1 MKWLCLILLAVMCTA
16 GLAAQTIGE
25 TLAQIEATKLE
36 LAQNEQLVE
45 QTINELRATNPL
57 FAPQGSLESN
67 IDYLERRSHI
77 SQQFTQIRKQYLEH
91 LWIKVNNLYTRAY
104 ETKSITVTF
113 GNYDTKNSLWDLIV
127 VHSEHRKERYEVK
140 AQVDAAMYQAI
151 SSNTGYLDI
160 KGILSVDYNNKISLV
175 KLIVKDPGSGKQF
188 THHFQPV
195 QKITNDTINAY
206 AVSPNGLKIAA
217 AIGNTLRIYDFQDI
231 SKYNDFNL
239 AKTASSL
246 SFTPDSKKLA
256 VSYLE
261 SSNVYRIKLML
272 IEPLGSIAE
281 WSLTSSTNAIVAVSP
296 DGLLLAVGCEKKVVI
311 YNLDNYKPLCEFG
324 LDGSANS
331 LSFGH
336 DGKLLA
342 TSSGSRAIVFN
353 LENRQQVF
361 VVNRDQIISQVAIN
375 NDSTQLAVGCVDDY
389 AYLYDLKTKKSVA
402 SYENG
407 YRIAFCPTD
416 DYLAVSSAYDGIVH
430 QYYGQKNS
438 YIIEIKNKKY
448 EQSYY
453 KTSGRLRFSPD
464 GCFLLIGNSI
474 YRTFITAAGSPSV
487 KKLAQPPKLTA
498 KLTFSEPS
506 GNDYL
511 DAFEKGSIKV
521 LVTNTGQGSA
531 NSLIVKLTPAKLA
544 GLNYLNGYISEI
556 PAGNTVELD
565 IPIEA
570 YIDVKDGTHTLDISF
585 EEANGFPPAPLAIT
599 FSTRAFRRPE
609 LYIAETGID
618 DSNKNGR
625 IEAGEM
631 IELTL
636 RFRNRGDGPAS
647 AAYAKFYA
655 GDNAFLTEKHAKT
668 QSLGNLTPSETR
680 DLKLE
685 LFINE
690 RCANEIPLYVDL
702 TEATGLAGV
711 AKLRVPILKSDQTR
725 PVTSLVVTGTDHVYD
740 ISEPASLNIDV
751 EADLPQARQARI
763 DDFAVIFG
771 VENYSGDV
779 PRVLYATRDA
789 AWFRE
794 YALQA
799 LGIPAENIYYRVNAE
814 ATKNEFD
821 KAFGKNGWLDKR
833 AKKDSRVYFFF
844 SGHGIPAPK
853 GQSAYILP
861 YDGDPNYADLTAYPL
876 ENAYAG
882 LAGLKSALN
891 VVLLDACFTGVN
903 RENQALYA
911 TSRPVFISPNP
922 MEAPPRVNVLSAADW
937 NQMSNAWPEKQH
949 GLFSYFLLKGMQGAA
964 DANSDRKLTLGEMHE
979 YLSREVPIQ
988 AARLDKEQVPQL
1000 SSEQQNEVW
1009 LEYK

>member
-45 QTINELRATNPL
+45 QKLAELRESNPL
-57 FAPQGSLESN
+57 FAPQDPFES
-67 IDYLERRSHI
+67 DFEYLGRLSQASPQLER
-77 SQQFTQIRKQYLEH
+77 IRKQYLDDVWLRLNKLRSRVFETAN
-91 LWIKVNNLYTRAY
+91 IEVVFGKY
-104 ETKSITVTF
+104 EPNSQIWDITVRHKD
-113 GNYDTKNSLWDLIV
+113 YQKESIDLKIPV
-127 VHSEHRKERYEVK
+127 IRTTAKILNDNKARLLIRGTLTVDMGDKIGLAKLLIRDPVTALEFRHDFHPLKKFQGSHLAFSRDGKYLAFDGVKVHS
-140 AQVDAAMYQAI
+140 I
-151 SSNTGYLDI
+151 SNGQE
-160 KGILSVDYNNKISLV
+160 LSA
-175 KLIVKDPGSGKQF
+175 GAG
-188 THHFQPV
+188 
-195 QKITNDTINAY
+195 QKPAF
-206 AVSPNGLKIAA
+206 S
-217 AIGNTLRIYDFQDI
+217 
-231 SKYNDFNL
+231 
-239 AKTASSL
+239 
-246 SFTPDSKKLA
+246 
-256 VSYLE
+256 
-261 SSNVYRIKLML
+261 
-272 IEPLGSIAE
+272 
-281 WSLTSSTNAIVAVSP
+281 
-296 DGLLLAVGCEKKVVI
+296 
-311 YNLDNYKPLCEFG
+311 
-324 LDGSANS
+324 LDGKYLACA
-331 LSFGH
+331 
-336 DGKLLA
+336 DGRTARIFDLQSK
-342 TSSGSRAIVFN
+342 
-353 LENRQQVF
+353 QQVAEF
-361 VVNRDQIISQVAIN
+361 EHPRQV
-375 NDSTQLAVGCVDDY
+375 S
-389 AYLYDLKTKKSVA
+389 SVA
-402 SYENG
+402 
-407 YRIAFCPTD
+407 
-416 DYLAVSSAYDGIVH
+416 
-430 QYYGQKNS
+430 
-438 YIIEIKNKKY
+438 
-448 EQSYY
+448 
-453 KTSGRLRFSPD
+453 FSPD
-464 GCFLLIGNSI
+464 GKFLATGCDDNIARIFNLEIRQEIVRFEHELGVLSVSFSPDGKFLATGSAYEEARLFNLETKQQVAEFNLRTDVYVCNTVSFSPDGMFLATGWEKGGARIFNLETKQIASTLDFGRFSVFCPVGNYVACSGGGKTQIFDMTRSKQHYLYEVEGPLAFSPDGRYLAIGDAV
-474 YRTFITAAGSPSV
+474 YRTFITAEGVESEQEISR
-487 KKLAQPPKLTA
+487 PPHLTA
-498 KLTFSEPS
+498 SITFSDPS
-506 GNDYL
+506 GNDFL
-511 DAFEKGSIKV
+511 DALEKGNIKLKV
-521 LVTNTGQGSA
+521 SNSGQGSA
-531 NSLIVKLTPAKLA
+531 TSLIVKLAPAKLA
-544 GLNYLNGYISEI
+544 GLNYLNGYIAEI

-636 RFRNRGDGPAS
+636 RFRNRGDGQAS

-655 GDNAFLTEKHAKT
+655 GDNAFITEKHAKT

-833 AKKDSRVYFFF
+833 AKKDSRVYFFL

-861 YDGDPNYADLTAYPL
+861 YDGDPNYADPTAYPL